1 MLRLLFFLIIF
12 IPEISQ
18 AAICTSTTVG
28 ANICSAL
35 LPAKI
40 IAIDLFNIANWIA
53 LGLISFGFILFAG
66 FKVYGSFNSRKVAEW
81 SSYQS
86 DTVHF
91 SNDEY
96 DRKTSVD
103 AYFQYLEDKEA
114 FDNENPEFEGSHD
127 ESDRSNQVFQGSHDD
142 HDRSEL
148 FDRNSLDYDG
158 TFTTETEDER
168 EDRIEQEKIDDA
180 HQTLYFTKEGELVD
194 VNGQVVSE
202 DAQLEA
208 DIDVYSS
215 KGELS
220 YSVRDG
226 QAIDVDSGEVIE
238 YLPKEEVE
246 DNLKEKE
253 EEIDNGWSYTS
264 QESETYEETED
275 EYQDRMQQAMID
287 YRNSR

>member
-1 MLRLLFFLIIF
+1 
-12 IPEISQ
+12 
-18 AAICTSTTVG
+18 
-28 ANICSAL
+28 
-35 LPAKI
+35 
-40 IAIDLFNIANWIA
+40 
-53 LGLISFGFILFAG
+53 
-66 FKVYGSFNSRKVAEW
+66 
-81 SSYQS
+81 
-86 DTVHF
+86 
-91 SNDEY
+91 
-96 DRKTSVD
+96 
-103 AYFQYLEDKEA
+103 
-114 FDNENPEFEGSHD
+114 
-127 ESDRSNQVFQGSHDD
+127 
-142 HDRSEL
+142 
-148 FDRNSLDYDG
+148 
-158 TFTTETEDER
+158 
-168 EDRIEQEKIDDA
+168 
-180 HQTLYFTKEGELVD
+180 
-194 VNGQVVSE
+194 VVSE